1 MKPKT
6 EVLVVG
12 GGFVGLTLA
21 GKLLKLESTVVT
33 ILETNQ
39 EKLINFKNG
48 NLGVY
53 EPGLDEIVSQAFKRG
68 QLIFTDELTIHGYHC
83 AFVCIG
89 TTHLGNNSRSMDDLI
104 KVALIISNH
113 IIKNGLLFVRSTV
126 RIGTTSKIHNALI
139 ANNRADLNVSF
150 APERTAEGVALQ
162 ELDSLPQI
170 LASNSQLNFDSGKS
184 FLEGL
189 GFLVHRASSY
199 ETAEFTKLVSN
210 AWRDS
215 YFALSNDLAE
225 LTQILGLDVYEVIT
239 LMNEKYPRAK
249 VAKPGPVG
257 GPCLSKDTHILF
269 ESFSEDVEKNSV
281 IAASRTKNESLYTS
295 AITQIVNRINIT
307 SEVTRLLFIG
317 LTFKGYPKTNDVRNS
332 FVSYIIDWI
341 ISEKLKCE
349 ISIWDPS
356 IDEIDFKEYK
366 KFRID
371 EIDKFSPDIIVFGND
386 GELFDD
392 IYLQNFLKELTNS
405 IFVIDYWGVLNKLK
419 IKRIN
424 SFSFGQG

>member
-6 EVLVVG
+6 EVLIIG

-21 GKLLKLESTVVT
+21 GKLLKLDSTVVT
-33 ILETNQ
+33 ILETDQ
-39 EKLINFKNG
+39 ERLMNLKNG

-53 EPGLDEIVSQAFKRG
+53 EPGLDEIVSQAIKRG
-68 QLIFTDELTIHGYHC
+68 QLVITDELTGHSYHC

-89 TTHLGNNSRSMDDLI
+89 TTHSGNNSGSMDYLI
-104 KVALIISNH
+104 KVSLSISNH
-113 IIKNGLLFVRSTV
+113 IIKNGFLFVRSTV
-126 RIGTTSKIHNALI
+126 RIGTTSKIYNALI
-139 ANNRADLNVSF
+139 AKNRNDLNVSF

-170 LASNSQLNFDSGKS
+170 LASDSELNFNSGKS
-184 FLEGL
+184 FLEVL

-199 ETAEFTKLVSN
+199 ETAEFTKLASN

-225 LTQILGLDVYEVIT
+225 LTQILGLDVYEVIS

-295 AITQIVNRINIT
+295 AIKQLVNRINIT
-307 SEVTRLLFIG
+307 NEVTKLLFIG
-317 LTFKGYPKTNDVRNS
+317 LPFKGYPKTNDVRNS
-332 FVSYIIDWI
+332 FVSHIIDKVI
-341 ISEKLKCE
+341 LKQLKCE
-349 ISIWDPS
+349 IHIWDPT
-356 IDEIDFKEYK
+356 IDEIDFKEYN
-366 KFRID
+366 KFRI
-371 EIDKFSPDIIVFGND
+371 EKIDKFSPDIIVFGND

-392 IYLQNFLKELTNS
+392 IYLQNFLKELKNS
-405 IFVIDYWGVLNKLK
+405 IFVIDYWGILNKLK

-424 SFSFGQG
+424 SFSYGQG